1 MNDAR
6 YLLFKNLSIK
16 NQKLKKKQK
25 KPGKTTQNYVVN
37 QSRLN

>member
-16 NQKLKKKQK
+16 NQKLKKKK
-25 KPGKTTQNYVVN
+25 KKTGKQRKTM
-37 QSRLN
+37 L